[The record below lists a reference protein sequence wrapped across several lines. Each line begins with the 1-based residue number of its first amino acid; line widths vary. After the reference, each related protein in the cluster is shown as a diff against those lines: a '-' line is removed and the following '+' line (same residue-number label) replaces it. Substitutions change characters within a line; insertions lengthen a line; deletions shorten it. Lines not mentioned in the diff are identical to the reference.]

1 MNMKKTS
8 LAAIFIFSVIVATA
22 QDYTKLTA
30 AFSDS
35 YVKEKAG
42 KYGEAVTALK
52 VFYITDSYEINL
64 RLGWLT
70 YLQGQFSESLG
81 YYNKAIDLMPY
92 AIEPRL
98 GVVLPASSLGNWDMV
113 IEQYNKILA
122 IDPNNTVT
130 LYRLGLISYDRKDY
144 NQAYKL
150 FEKVVNLYPFDYQS
164 VLMLAWTNLKL
175 GKSREAKILFNKALL
190 YSPEDASAK
199 EGLGLIK

>member
-1 MNMKKTS
+1 MKRFT
-8 LAAIFIFSVIVATA
+8 LTVIFVFSILVSNS

-42 KYGEAVTALK
+42 KYAEAVTALK
-52 VFYITDSYEINL
+52 AFYDPNSYEINL

-70 YLQGQFSESLG
+70 YLQGQFSESSD
-81 YYNKAIDLMPY
+81 YYKKATELMPY

-98 GVVLPASSLGNWDMV
+98 GAVLPASALGNWDDV
-113 IEQYNKILA
+113 VAQYNKILS
-122 IDPNNTVT
+122 IDPNNTIT
-130 LYRLGLISYDRKDY
+130 LYRMGLISYDKKDY
-144 NQAYKL
+144 KQAYQY

-164 VLMLAWTNLKL
+164 VLMLAWTNYML
-175 GKSREAKILFNKALL
+175 GKTREAKILFNKALL
-190 YSPEDASAK
+190 YNPTDASAK

>member
-1 MNMKKTS
+1 MKKIT
-8 LAAIFIFSVIVATA
+8 LITILVFSVLISMA

-30 AFSDS
+30 AFSES
-35 YVKEKAG
+35 YAKEKSG
-42 KYGEAVTALK
+42 KYGEAVSALRTS
-52 VFYITDSYEINL
+52 YDADIYEINL

-70 YLQGQFSESLG
+70 YLQGQFSESMG

-113 IEQYNKILA
+113 IAQYNKILT

-130 LYRLGLISYDRKDY
+130 LYRLGLISYDKKDY
-144 NQAYKL
+144 KMAYQY

-164 VLMLAWTNLKL
+164 VIMLAWTDYNL
-175 GKSREAKILFNKALL
+175 GKIREAKVLFNKALL
-190 YSPEDASAK
+190 YYPEDASAK

>member
-1 MNMKKTS
+1 MKRTT
-8 LAAIFIFSVIVATA
+8 LTILLLLQVFLLMA
-22 QDYTKLTA
+22 QDYTKLAT

-42 KYGEAVTALK
+42 KYTEAATVLK
-52 VFYITDSYEINL
+52 TNYDTDSYEINL

-70 YLQGQFSESLG
+70 YLGGQFTESLK
-81 YYNKAIDLMPY
+81 YYNRAIELMPY

-113 IEQYNKILA
+113 VAQYNKILA

-144 NQAYKL
+144 KQAYQH

-164 VLMLAWTNLKL
+164 VLMLAWTNYRL
-175 GKSREAKILFNKALL
+175 GKLREAKILFNKALL
-190 YSPEDASAK
+190 YYPEDPSAK
-199 EGLGLIK
+199 EGLSLIK